1 MVDSLL
7 RHRVELIALGVDDHH
22 YHLLARF
29 PEPTDSDPWASVIAQ
44 RKEGKPLIAIARHF
58 VGIAKKDSATAL
70 SNRKLVARG
79 GVWAK
84 RCRLLPVRDRGHQVN
99 VYGYIVEHARRG
111 AAVWT
116 FEQDRGSG

>member
-7 RHRVELIALGVDDHH
+7 RHRVELIALCVDDHH

-29 PEPTDSDPWASVIAQ
+29 PRPTDSGSWASVIAQ
-44 RKEGKPLIAIARHF
+44 RKDKSELIAVVRHC

-70 SNRKLVARG
+70 SDVRLARRG

-84 RCRLLPVRDRGHQVN
+84 RCRVL
-99 VYGYIVEHARRG
+99 
-111 AAVWT
+111 AV
-116 FEQDRGSG
+116 